1 MVDKNKAAPNKK
13 RKFDLENVEDLNDQ
27 LSVDTLDA
35 LSKSRAKPTKR
46 SKVDRTSYPEDSKA
60 IYLKLKKLYVKK
72 LRLASH
78 IRETTAQLKDAK
90 FPHVKDFK
98 CAPLGAGGDLDYL
111 TEWASIVS
119 CCKKDLTLLYLEHL
133 KANYRDVKNEINL
146 NLFQLEEL
154 LDDEQYKEVISFL
167 KTGYKMA
174 GTKAAER
181 AKSNFL
187 EAPPK
192 RVPKKRDTQ
201 NQGKPRRP
209 PVNQRKPSAGAV
221 NTRPRRR
228 NQPNQGDE
236 SVQQLAALLSKVLSN
251 KK

>member
-1 MVDKNKAAPNKK
+1 M
-13 RKFDLENVEDLNDQ
+13 
-27 LSVDTLDA
+27 
-35 LSKSRAKPTKR
+35 
-46 SKVDRTSYPEDSKA
+46 
-60 IYLKLKKLYVKK
+60 
-72 LRLASH
+72 
-78 IRETTAQLKDAK
+78 
-90 FPHVKDFK
+90 
-98 CAPLGAGGDLDYL
+98 CAPLSAGGDLDYL
-111 TEWASIVS
+111 TEWVSIVT

-146 NLFQLEEL
+146 NLFQLEEI

-167 KTGYKMA
+167 KNGYKMA

-192 RVPKKRDTQ
+192 RAPKKRDTQ
-201 NQGKPRRP
+201 NQGRARRP
-209 PVNQRKPSAGAV
+209 PANQRKPSAGAV

-228 NQPNQGDE
+228 NPPNQGDE

-251 KK
+251 KNNFILTSWDMCYNNLLLCLLLYVGSIYLLFILQ